1 MTNTEEILVDEDQ
14 MRIRQLNDTLR
25 RTGRGGQ
32 VLITNGLGS
41 LDQEAISAILKAVAD
56 FDQFNEHNDP
66 YGEHDCAILTVAGER
81 ILFKIDYFD
90 QTKTRHSPD
99 PADSNLTVR
108 VMTVMLA
115 REY

>member
-1 MTNTEEILVDEDQ
+1 MNTEEMLAGKDH
-14 MRIRQLNDTLR
+14 MRIRQLNDALR

-41 LDQEAISAILKAVAD
+41 LDQGAVTAILKAVAD

-66 YGEHDCAILTVAGER
+66 FGEHDCAILMVAGER
-81 ILFKIDYFD
+81 VLFKIDYFD
-90 QTKTRHSPD
+90 QTGTWHSPD
-99 PADSNLTVR
+99 PANSKLTVR

-115 REY
+115 SEY